1 MLVGYLKAES
11 NALSSSIEEM
21 EMLSRTAGFLIV
33 ETVTQCID
41 SPGYVTYL
49 GSGKIE
55 SVASLISK
63 SNAEAVITRHN
74 LKPAQVS
81 TLEKTLGTSV
91 LDRTQLI
98 LQIFSNHAVTTEGK
112 YEVELA
118 RLKYELP
125 RLAGAGHSLS
135 QTGGGIGTRGPG
147 EQLLEMNRRKIL
159 RRIGFLKS
167 ELENLRTDREVTRKK
182 RMRSN
187 IPIVSFVGYTNAG
200 KSTIVSAL
208 SSCNLLIADKLFSTL
223 DTRTK
228 RAVLGTGRVFLATD
242 TVGFIR
248 DLPVFLMQSFRST
261 LEEAAYSDLVIKV
274 VDASDAFFKSKL
286 KTVDDTLKEI
296 NADAIPYV
304 TVFNKIDLCTNSWLE
319 ELETAFPEAIFISA
333 ARRFNLEEL
342 EKAIEKFIQRDH
354 AERAIEIDQDR
365 VSTFMKFRN
374 QMRIISEEY
383 QDGRIK
389 ILYSASEKIH
399 RKLVSSLKEVRT

>member
-11 NALSSSIEEM
+11 NVLSSSIEEM

-55 SVASLISK
+55 NVASLVS
-63 SNAEAVITRHN
+63 ELEVDVVITRHN
-74 LKPAQVS
+74 LKPAQIS
-81 TLEKTLGTSV
+81 ALEKTLETSV
-91 LDRTQLI
+91 VDRTQLI
-98 LQIFSNHAVTTEGK
+98 LQIFSDHAVTTEGK

-118 RLKYELP
+118 KLKYELP
-125 RLAGAGHSLS
+125 RLTGTGHSLS

-159 RRIGFLKS
+159 RRIGFLKN
-167 ELENLRTDREVTRKK
+167 ELKNLRTDREITRKK
-182 RMRSN
+182 RMRSD

-208 SSCNLLIADKLFSTL
+208 SSSDLLVADKLFSTL

-228 RAVLGTGRVFLATD
+228 RAVLGSGRVFLATD

-261 LEEAAYSDLVIKV
+261 LEEAAYADLVVKV
-274 VDASDAFFKSKL
+274 VDASDIFFRSRL
-286 KTVDDTLKEI
+286 KTVDDTLEEI
-296 NADAIPYV
+296 NADTIPYV
-304 TVFNKIDLCTNSWLE
+304 VLFNKIDLCTNSWLE

-333 ARRFNLEEL
+333 EKRFNLEEL
-342 EKAIEKFIQRDH
+342 EKAIDEFIQRDH
-354 AERAIEIDQDR
+354 SERTIEIDQDH
-365 VSTFMKFRN
+365 VSVFMRFRS
-374 QMRIISEEY
+374 QVEVISEEY
-383 QDGRIK
+383 RDGRIK

-399 RKLVSSLKEVRT
+399 RKLVSSLGEVRT

>member
-11 NALSSSIEEM
+11 NVLSSSIEEM

-55 SVASLISK
+55 NVASLVS
-63 SNAEAVITRHN
+63 ELEVDVVITRHN
-74 LKPAQVS
+74 LKPAQIS
-81 TLEKTLGTSV
+81 ALEKTLETSV
-91 LDRTQLI
+91 ADRTQLI
-98 LQIFSNHAVTTEGK
+98 LQIFSDHAVTTEGK

-118 RLKYELP
+118 KLKYELP
-125 RLAGAGHSLS
+125 RLTGTGHSLS

-159 RRIGFLKS
+159 RRIGFLKN
-167 ELENLRTDREVTRKK
+167 ELKNLRTDREITRKK
-182 RMRSN
+182 RMRSD

-208 SSCNLLIADKLFSTL
+208 SSSDLLVADKLFSTL

-228 RAVLGTGRVFLATD
+228 RAVLGSGRVFLATD

-261 LEEAAYSDLVIKV
+261 LEEAAYADLVVKV
-274 VDASDAFFKSKL
+274 VDASDIFFRSRL
-286 KTVDDTLKEI
+286 KTVDDTLEEI
-296 NADAIPYV
+296 SADTIPYV
-304 TVFNKIDLCTNSWLE
+304 VLFNKIDLCTNSWLE

-333 ARRFNLEEL
+333 EKRFNLEEL
-342 EKAIEKFIQRDH
+342 EKAIDEFIQRDH
-354 AERAIEIDQDR
+354 SERTIEIDQDH
-365 VSTFMKFRN
+365 VSVFMRFRS
-374 QMRIISEEY
+374 QVEVISEEY
-383 QDGRIK
+383 RDGRIK

-399 RKLVSSLKEVRT
+399 RKLVSSLGEVRT

>member
-11 NALSSSIEEM
+11 NVLSSSIEEM

-55 SVASLISK
+55 NVASLVS
-63 SNAEAVITRHN
+63 ELEVDVVITRHN
-74 LKPAQVS
+74 LKPAQIS
-81 TLEKTLGTSV
+81 ALEKTLETSV
-91 LDRTQLI
+91 ADRTQLI
-98 LQIFSNHAVTTEGK
+98 LQIFSDHAVTTEGK

-118 RLKYELP
+118 KLKYELP
-125 RLAGAGHSLS
+125 RLTGTGHSLS

-159 RRIGFLKS
+159 RRIGFLKN
-167 ELENLRTDREVTRKK
+167 ELKNLRTDREITRKK
-182 RMRSN
+182 RMRSD

-208 SSCNLLIADKLFSTL
+208 SSSDLLVADKLFSTL

-228 RAVLGTGRVFLATD
+228 RAVLGSGRVFLATD

-261 LEEAAYSDLVIKV
+261 LEEAAYADLVVKV
-274 VDASDAFFKSKL
+274 VDASDIFFRSRL
-286 KTVDDTLKEI
+286 KTVDDTLEEI
-296 NADAIPYV
+296 NADTIPYV
-304 TVFNKIDLCTNSWLE
+304 VLFNKIDLCTNSWLE

-333 ARRFNLEEL
+333 KKRFNLEEL
-342 EKAIEKFIQRDH
+342 EKAIDEFIQKDH
-354 AERAIEIDQDR
+354 SERTIEIDQDH
-365 VSTFMKFRN
+365 VSVFMRFRS
-374 QMRIISEEY
+374 QVEVISEEY
-383 QDGRIK
+383 RDGRIK

-399 RKLVSSLKEVRT
+399 RKLVSSLGEVRT